1 MIWEEIKICIKVFV
15 VVLLVVDEVVFNVV
29 DNVKIDDDGDCEE
42 IDVKVV
48 FYVVFIFKFV
58 DDINF

>member
-29 DNVKIDDDGDCEE
+29 DNIKIDDDGDCEE

>member
-15 VVLLVVDEVVFNVV
+15 VVLLVVDKVVFNVV
-29 DNVKIDDDGDCEE
+29 DNIKIGDDGDCEE

>member
-29 DNVKIDDDGDCEE
+29 DNIKIDDDGDCEE

-48 FYVVFIFKFV
+48 FYVVFILKFV